1 MATRLTFLLD
11 ARDGASRVMDRIGD
25 NAQRLGRRMLAASI
39 NGDAAM
45 RRFGNSTTRAMAGL
59 QRDTD
64 IGAKAAEALKGAL
77 ISLAPAAVPMAA
89 SLAPIAPAVGAAAVA
104 TAAYAAALGPQ
115 VVAMTEAA
123 EAEKKYADEVAKSG
137 KTSEAAVQA
146 QMEYVRAVADMPPA
160 TRRAAAGLSVLKDE
174 YKQWSDSL
182 AEDTMGPV
190 TKGMAIFTAL
200 LPQTTGLA
208 KGASAQLD
216 RMMNILAGG
225 MSSPGLDGLNQRF
238 TDFATNTLSR
248 VNLALVNLMRNTD
261 TGKVGGGVSEF
272 MDYARAQGPV
282 VADTLRNLG
291 QALMNVLNATSEV
304 GVGML
309 QVVNGLAGIVAAVPP
324 GTIATMLQLAIAIKA
339 VRLAAVGLAAGRA
352 AVAAFG
358 TSLVAMQT
366 AAAAAPGRMAA
377 VTAAWGAMSRG
388 ARLAAAGTGV
398 GLLVIAMMELSQLG
412 KKAPADIDKL
422 TSSLGQ
428 FAESGKVA
436 GEAARLFGSDLGG
449 LVTALNVVP
458 QRGQDVDAFFKKFKD
473 NPTSIKDAK
482 KQVEALD
489 KSLASMV
496 SSGKGDL
503 AASALARIKAE
514 MVGAGMSTSGLNG
527 KLTEYKDA
535 LAAAAFE
542 QQLVVQSMGLFGAQA
557 QQVQEKL
564 NAQKQSADGL
574 RQSIAALNDAQRQGL
589 GGMIGFEAAIDAAT
603 EAIKGHGSALSM
615 TGGKLNLNSEK
626 SREAATALNDLAAK
640 TDEAAAQARESG
652 ASWETVN
659 GIYARGRAALIRSAD
674 AMGLTKS
681 QAAALADQILKTPDK
696 TAKLKGNLEDL
707 EGKLATAK
715 GKLAKLPDSRQA
727 KVRAEISDLRNKIA
741 QAQAALANLRDRS
754 VTVTTRYVVVGDASA
769 ARKAGSAGS
778 QLKYA
783 DGGLVGYP
791 GGGMVTGPGTG
802 TSDSILA
809 RVSNGEFVI
818 KARSVAKYGARFLAA
833 INEGRLGMAATVGNA
848 GGSMAGA
855 GAEAGRGL
863 QAGLR
868 ASVSGVDGAARVMA
882 AAVTAGV
889 RAELEIASPSKKM
902 KALMKDVGK
911 GLILGMTG
919 EKSKIK
925 ATAEDLVR
933 DIWAAWKGAK
943 TNKDS
948 ALVAMVKRDTAK
960 LQSLASKRDKLA
972 ATFAEAGQYAVS
984 LKANAQQAAGL
995 GNLGLDDG
1003 EVTASSIQAGLQQ
1016 KLAKVN
1022 QFARYVADLGKRGLS
1037 KSLLKQVI
1045 EMGPDA
1051 GYAYASAL
1059 SGMSKS
1065 ALAGVTAT
1073 QTKLDTAAK
1082 NVGNMGADL
1091 MFDSGANAGKG
1102 FLKGITSQQKAIEAQ
1117 MLKIAKGMDKAI
1129 RKALGIKSPSRV
1141 MAQLGR
1147 YTTEGLAVGMRE
1159 RMPVLDG
1166 ALAAV
1171 SGRVAATQPVI
1182 GRPAIVGAGA
1192 GGGTV
1197 VHNHFQVD
1205 VHGAM
1210 DPVAVGREFQKVLVK
1225 FGRTQGATVSLKV
1238 G

>member
-25 NAQRLGRRMLAASI
+25 NANRLGRRMLAASI

-190 TKGMAIFTAL
+190 TKGLAIFTAL

-216 RMMNILAGG
+216 RMMTILAGG

-339 VRLAAVGLAAGRA
+339 MRLAAVGLAAGRA

-358 TSLVAMQT
+358 ASLVAMQT

-398 GLLVIAMMELSQLG
+398 GLLVIAMMELSQIG

-436 GEAARLFGSDLGG
+436 GEAARLFGADLGG

-503 AASALARIKAE
+503 AASALARIKDE

-564 NAQKQSADGL
+564 NAQKASADGL

-603 EAIKGHGSALSM
+603 EAIKGHESALSM
-615 TGGKLNLNSEK
+615 TGGRLNLNSEK

-674 AMGLTKS
+674 AMGLNRS

-715 GKLAKLPDSRQA
+715 AKLKSVPDSRQA
-727 KVRAEISDLRNKIA
+727 KVRAEISDLKNKIA
-741 QAQAALANLRDRS
+741 QAQAALANLRDKS

-769 ARKAGSAGS
+769 ARKSGSAGS

-818 KARSVAKYGARFLAA
+818 KAKSVARYGARFLAA
-833 INEGRLGMAATVGNA
+833 INEGRLGMASTVSGA

-855 GAEAGRGL
+855 GTEAGRGL

-868 ASVSGVDGAARVMA
+868 VAAAGVDGAARVMA
-882 AAVTAGV
+882 AAVEAGI
-889 RAELEIASPSKKM
+889 RAELQIASPSKKT
-902 KALMKDVGK
+902 KALAKDVGK
-911 GLILGMTG
+911 GFIEGLTG
-919 EKSKIK
+919 SKAKIAAVAK
-925 ATAEDLVR
+925 DLVK
-933 DIWAAWKGAK
+933 DIVAAWKGVK

-948 ALVAMVKRDTAK
+948 HLVAMVTKDTKK
-960 LQSLASKRDKLA
+960 LQSLATARDKLA
-972 ATFAEAGQYAVS
+972 SKIATARQYALDVA
-984 LKANAQQAAGL
+984 ANARQGAEL
-995 GNLGLDDG
+995 GNLGIDEENVSAG
-1003 EVTASSIQAGLQQ
+1003 TIQAGLSE
-1016 KLAKVN
+1016 KLARIK
-1022 QFARYVADLGKRGLS
+1022 QFTVYIAALAKKGLS
-1037 KSLLKQVI
+1037 KELLRQVLA
-1045 EMGPDA
+1045 MGPDS

-1059 SGMSKS
+1059 MGMGNS
-1065 ALAGVTAT
+1065 ALRQINITSAQVSSAATSLGVW
-1073 QTKLDTAAK
+1073 
-1082 NVGNMGADL
+1082 GADS
-1091 MFDSGANAGKG
+1091 MYDAGAQAGKG
-1102 FLKGITSQQKAIEAQ
+1102 FLTGLMAQEKAIEAS
-1117 MLKIAKGMDKAI
+1117 MLKIAKSMQKAI
-1129 RKALGIKSPSRV
+1129 KKALGIKSPSRV

-1159 RMPVLDG
+1159 RLPVLDG
-1166 ALAAV
+1166 ALATVA
-1171 SGRVAATQPVI
+1171 GRVAATQPVI
-1182 GRPAIVGAGA
+1182 GRPAVIGAGA
-1192 GGGTV
+1192 GGPV
-1197 VHNHFQVD
+1197 YHISIEVRD
-1205 VHGAM
+1205 AM
-1210 DPVAVGREFQKVLVK
+1210 DPVAVGRELERVMTRFKRGQ
-1225 FGRTQGATVSLKV
+1225 GR
-1238 G
+1238 

>member
-25 NAQRLGRRMLAASI
+25 NANRLGRRMLAASI

-216 RMMNILAGG
+216 RMMTILAGG

-358 TSLVAMQT
+358 ASLVAMQT

-398 GLLVIAMMELSQLG
+398 GLLVIAMMELSQIG

-436 GEAARLFGSDLGG
+436 GEAARLFGADLGG

-514 MVGAGMSTSGLNG
+514 MVGAGMSTAGLNG
-527 KLTEYKDA
+527 KLTEYNDA

-564 NAQKQSADGL
+564 NAQKASADGL

-603 EAIKGHGSALSM
+603 EAIKGHESALSM
-615 TGGKLNLNSEK
+615 TGGRLNLNSEK

-674 AMGLTKS
+674 AMGLNRS

-754 VTVTTRYVVVGDASA
+754 VTITTRYVVVGDGSA
-769 ARKAGSAGS
+769 ARKSGSHGS
-778 QLKYA
+778 QLKA
-783 DGGLVGYP
+783 EGGLIH
-791 GGGMVTGPGTG
+791 GPGTG
-802 TSDSILA
+802 TSDDVPIWA
-809 RVSNGEFVI
+809 SNGEFMV
-818 KARSVAKYGARFLAA
+818 KAKAVAKYGVSFLKMV
-833 INEGRLGMAATVGNA
+833 NEGRLN
-848 GGSMAGA
+848 MAGA
-855 GAEAGRGL
+855 VRGGGSAMAASVSGAGGGLAGAGQEAGRGL
-863 QAGLR
+863 SVGLR
-868 ASVSGVDGAARVMA
+868 AAAAGVGASARVMA

-911 GLILGMTG
+911 GIIIGLTG
-919 EKSKIK
+919 TKAQIA
-925 ATAEDLVR
+925 ATAKDLVK
-933 DIWAAWKGAK
+933 DIWAAWKGTGSK
-943 TNKDS
+943 KDS
-948 ALVAMVKRDTAK
+948 HLVAMVTKDTKK
-960 LQSLASKRDKLA
+960 LHSLATARDKLA
-972 ATFAEAGQYAVS
+972 SKIATARQYALDVA
-984 LKANAQQAAGL
+984 ANARQGAEL
-995 GNLGLDDG
+995 GNLGIDEENVSAG
-1003 EVTASSIQAGLQQ
+1003 TIQAGLSE
-1016 KLAKVN
+1016 KLARIK
-1022 QFARYVADLGKRGLS
+1022 QFTVYIAALAKKGLS
-1037 KSLLKQVI
+1037 KELLRQVLA
-1045 EMGPDA
+1045 MGPDS

-1059 SGMSKS
+1059 MGMGNS
-1065 ALAGVTAT
+1065 ALRQINITSAQVSSAATSLGVW
-1073 QTKLDTAAK
+1073 
-1082 NVGNMGADL
+1082 GADS
-1091 MFDSGANAGKG
+1091 MYDAGTQAGKG
-1102 FLKGITSQQKAIEAQ
+1102 FLTGLMAQEKAIEAS
-1117 MLKIAKGMDKAI
+1117 MLKIAKSMQKAI
-1129 RKALGIKSPSRV
+1129 KKALGIKSPSRV

-1159 RMPVLDG
+1159 RLPVLDG
-1166 ALAAV
+1166 ALATVA
-1171 SGRVAATQPVI
+1171 GRVAATQPVI
-1182 GRPAIVGAGA
+1182 GRPAVVGAGA
-1192 GGGTV
+1192 GGPV
-1197 VHNHFQVD
+1197 YHISIEVRD
-1205 VHGAM
+1205 AM
-1210 DPVAVGREFQKVLVK
+1210 DPVAVGRELERVMTRFKRGQ
-1225 FGRTQGATVSLKV
+1225 GR
-1238 G
+1238 

>member
-25 NAQRLGRRMLAASI
+25 NANRMGRRMLAASI

-45 RRFGNSTTRAMAGL
+45 RRLGNSTTRSMAGL

-64 IGAKAAEALKGAL
+64 IGARAAEALKGAL

-123 EAEKKYADEVAKSG
+123 EAEKKYADEVQKSG
-137 KTSEAAVQA
+137 RTSEAAVQA
-146 QMEYVRAVADMPPA
+146 QMEYVRAVADLPPA

-216 RMMNILAGG
+216 RMMTILAGG

-238 TDFATNTLSR
+238 TDFATTTLSR

-309 QVVNGLAGIVAAVPP
+309 QVVNGLAGIVSAVPP

-339 VRLAAVGLAAGRA
+339 IRLAAVGLAAGRT

-358 TSLVAMQT
+358 ASLVAMQT

-398 GLLVIAMMELSQLG
+398 GLLVIAMMELSQIG

-436 GEAARLFGSDLGG
+436 GEAARLFGADLGG

-458 QRGQDVDAFFKKFKD
+458 QRGQDVDEFFKKFKD

-564 NAQKQSADGL
+564 NAQKASADGL
-574 RQSIAALNDAQRQGL
+574 RQSIAALNDVQRQGL

-727 KVRAEISDLRNKIA
+727 KVRAEISDLQNKIA
-741 QAQAALANLRDRS
+741 RAQAALANLRDRS

-809 RVSNGEFVI
+809 RVSNNEYVV
-818 KARSVAKYGARFLAA
+818 KAKSVAKYGVAFMNAL
-833 INEGRLGMAATVGNA
+833 NEGRLGMASTVGEA
-848 GGSMAGA
+848 GSGLAGA
-855 GAEAGRGL
+855 GLQAGRGL
-863 QAGLR
+863 GLGLR
-868 ASVSGVDGAARVMA
+868 AAAAGVDSAARFMA
-882 AAVTAGV
+882 AAVEAGI
-889 RAELEIASPSKKM
+889 RAELLIASPSKKT
-902 KALMKDVGK
+902 KALAKDVGK
-911 GLILGMTG
+911 GFIQGLTG
-919 EKSKIK
+919 SKAKIAAVAK
-925 ATAEDLVR
+925 DLVK
-933 DIWAAWKGAK
+933 DITAAWKGVN
-943 TNKDS
+943 TSKDS
-948 ALVAMVKRDTAK
+948 RLIAMVNRDTKKLQTLATKRDT
-960 LQSLASKRDKLA
+960 LASKI
-972 ATFAEAGQYAVS
+972 AGAKQYA
-984 LKANAQQAAGL
+984 KDWTAGAREDASL
-995 GNLGLDDG
+995 GNLGIEEGRLPPG
-1003 EVTASSIQAGLQQ
+1003 RSRVHCRRSWRSSSSS
-1016 KLAKVN
+1016 
-1022 QFARYVADLGKRGLS
+1022 RPTSPR
-1037 KSLLKQVI
+1037 
-1045 EMGPDA
+1045 
-1051 GYAYASAL
+1051 SA
-1059 SGMSKS
+1059 
-1065 ALAGVTAT
+1065 
-1073 QTKLDTAAK
+1073 
-1082 NVGNMGADL
+1082 
-1091 MFDSGANAGKG
+1091 SGAW
-1102 FLKGITSQQKAIEAQ
+1102 
-1117 MLKIAKGMDKAI
+1117 
-1129 RKALGIKSPSRV
+1129 PSRC
-1141 MAQLGR
+1141 
-1147 YTTEGLAVGMRE
+1147 
-1159 RMPVLDG
+1159 
-1166 ALAAV
+1166 
-1171 SGRVAATQPVI
+1171 
-1182 GRPAIVGAGA
+1182 
-1192 GGGTV
+1192 
-1197 VHNHFQVD
+1197 
-1205 VHGAM
+1205 
-1210 DPVAVGREFQKVLVK
+1210 
-1225 FGRTQGATVSLKV
+1225 
-1238 G
+1238 

>member
-25 NAQRLGRRMLAASI
+25 NANRLGRRMLAASI

-190 TKGMAIFTAL
+190 TKGLGIFTAL
-200 LPQTTGLA
+200 LPKSTGLV
-208 KGASAQLD
+208 KSMGSELD
-216 RMMNILAGG
+216 RTTSILAGG
-225 MSSPGLDGLNQRF
+225 MESPGFDGMVGRF
-238 TDFATNTLSR
+238 ENFADRTLR
-248 VNLALVNLMRNTD
+248 KVNNGLINLMRAD
-261 TGKVGGGVSEF
+261 TGKVGGGAAEF
-272 MDYARAQGPV
+272 MAYARANGPAAAETV
-282 VADTLRNLG
+282 ENIGRALLNLV
-291 QALMNVLNATSEV
+291 QAGSEV
-304 GVGML
+304 GVGAL
-309 QVVNGLAGIVAAVPP
+309 DVVNFLAGVASAVPP
-324 GTIATMLQLAIAIKA
+324 GAIATLLQLVIAIKA
-339 VRLAAVGLAAGRA
+339 ARLAAVGLAAGRT

-358 TSLVAMQT
+358 ASLVAMQT

-398 GLLVIAMMELSQLG
+398 GLLVIAMMELSQIG

-436 GEAARLFGSDLGG
+436 GEAARLFGADLGG

-514 MVGAGMSTSGLNG
+514 MVGAGMSTAGLNG

-564 NAQKQSADGL
+564 NAQKASADGL

-603 EAIKGHGSALSM
+603 EAIKGHESALSM
-615 TGGKLNLNSEK
+615 TGGRLNLNSDK

-674 AMGLTKS
+674 AMGLNRS

-754 VTVTTRYVVVGDASA
+754 VTITTRYVVVGDGSA
-769 ARKAGSAGS
+769 ARKSGSHGS
-778 QLKYA
+778 QLKA
-783 DGGLVGYP
+783 EGGLIH
-791 GGGMVTGPGTG
+791 GPGTG
-802 TSDSILA
+802 TSDDVPIWA
-809 RVSNGEFVI
+809 SNGEFMV
-818 KARSVAKYGARFLAA
+818 KAKAVAKYGVSFLKMV
-833 INEGRLGMAATVGNA
+833 NEGRLN
-848 GGSMAGA
+848 MAGA
-855 GAEAGRGL
+855 VRGGGSAMAASVSGAGGGLAGAGQEAGRGL
-863 QAGLR
+863 SVGLR
-868 ASVSGVDGAARVMA
+868 AAAAGVGASARVMA

-911 GLILGMTG
+911 GIIIGLTG
-919 EKSKIK
+919 TKAQIA
-925 ATAEDLVR
+925 ATAKDLVK
-933 DIWAAWKGAK
+933 DIWAAWKGTGSK
-943 TNKDS
+943 KDS
-948 ALVAMVKRDTAK
+948 HLVAMVTKDTKK
-960 LQSLASKRDKLA
+960 LQSLATARDKLA
-972 ATFAEAGQYAVS
+972 SKIATARQYALDVA
-984 LKANAQQAAGL
+984 ANARQGAEL
-995 GNLGLDDG
+995 GNLGIDEENVSAG
-1003 EVTASSIQAGLQQ
+1003 TIQAGLSE
-1016 KLAKVN
+1016 KLARIK
-1022 QFARYVADLGKRGLS
+1022 QFTVYIAALAKKGLS
-1037 KSLLKQVI
+1037 KELLRQVLA
-1045 EMGPDA
+1045 MGPDS

-1059 SGMSKS
+1059 MGMGNS
-1065 ALAGVTAT
+1065 ALRQINITSAQVSSAATSLGVW
-1073 QTKLDTAAK
+1073 
-1082 NVGNMGADL
+1082 GADS
-1091 MFDSGANAGKG
+1091 MYDAGTQAGKG
-1102 FLKGITSQQKAIEAQ
+1102 FLTGLMAQEKAIEAS
-1117 MLKIAKGMDKAI
+1117 MLKIAKSMQKAI
-1129 RKALGIKSPSRV
+1129 KKALGIKSPSRV

-1159 RMPVLDG
+1159 RLPVLDG
-1166 ALAAV
+1166 ALATVAD
-1171 SGRVAATQPVI
+1171 RVAATQPVI
-1182 GRPAIVGAGA
+1182 GRPAVVGAGA
-1192 GGGTV
+1192 GGPV
-1197 VHNHFQVD
+1197 YHISIEVRD
-1205 VHGAM
+1205 AM
-1210 DPVAVGREFQKVLVK
+1210 DPVAVGRELERVMTRFKRGQ
-1225 FGRTQGATVSLKV
+1225 GR
-1238 G
+1238 

>member
-25 NAQRLGRRMLAASI
+25 NANRMGRRMLAASI

-45 RRFGNSTTRAMAGL
+45 RRLGNSTTRSMAGL

-64 IGAKAAEALKGAL
+64 IGARAAEALKGAL

-123 EAEKKYADEVAKSG
+123 EAEKKYADEVQKSG
-137 KTSEAAVQA
+137 RTSEAAVQA
-146 QMEYVRAVADMPPA
+146 QMEYVRAVADLPPA

-216 RMMNILAGG
+216 RMMTILAGG

-238 TDFATNTLSR
+238 TDFATTTLSR

-309 QVVNGLAGIVAAVPP
+309 QVVNGLAGIVSAVPP

-339 VRLAAVGLAAGRA
+339 IRLAAVGLAAGRT

-358 TSLVAMQT
+358 ASLVAMQT

-398 GLLVIAMMELSQLG
+398 GLLVIAMMELSQIG

-436 GEAARLFGSDLGG
+436 GEAARLFGADLGG

-458 QRGQDVDAFFKKFKD
+458 QRGQDVDEFFKKFKD

-564 NAQKQSADGL
+564 NAQKASADGL
-574 RQSIAALNDAQRQGL
+574 RQSIAALNDVQRQGL

-727 KVRAEISDLRNKIA
+727 KVRAEISDLQNKIA
-741 QAQAALANLRDRS
+741 RAQAALANLRDRS

-809 RVSNGEFVI
+809 RVSNNEYVV
-818 KARSVAKYGARFLAA
+818 KAKSVAKYGVAFMNAL
-833 INEGRLGMAATVGNA
+833 NEGRLGMASTVGEA
-848 GGSMAGA
+848 GSGLAGA
-855 GAEAGRGL
+855 GLQAGRGL
-863 QAGLR
+863 GLGLR
-868 ASVSGVDGAARVMA
+868 AAAAGVDSAARFMA
-882 AAVTAGV
+882 AAVEAGI
-889 RAELEIASPSKKM
+889 RAELLIASPSKKT
-902 KALMKDVGK
+902 KALAKDVGK
-911 GLILGMTG
+911 GFIQGLTG
-919 EKSKIK
+919 SKAKIAAVAK
-925 ATAEDLVR
+925 DLVK
-933 DIWAAWKGAK
+933 DITAAWKGVN
-943 TNKDS
+943 TSKDS
-948 ALVAMVKRDTAK
+948 RLIAMVNRDTKKLQTLATKRDT
-960 LQSLASKRDKLA
+960 LASKI
-972 ATFAEAGQYAVS
+972 AGAKQYA
-984 LKANAQQAAGL
+984 KDWTAGAREDASL
-995 GNLGLDDG
+995 GNLGIEEG
-1003 EVTASSIQAGLQQ
+1003 EVTAGSIQGALSQ
-1016 KLAKVN
+1016 KLAKFK
-1022 QFARYVADLGKRGLS
+1022 QFTSYITTLGKRGLA
-1037 KSLLKQVI
+1037 KSMLKQILV
-1045 EMGPDA
+1045 MGPEA
-1051 GYAYASAL
+1051 GFAYASAL
-1059 SGMSKS
+1059 AGASSTTLKS
-1065 ALAGVTAT
+1065 INSLQYSINAETDRLGKT
-1073 QTKLDTAAK
+1073 
-1082 NVGNMGADL
+1082 GADV
-1091 MFDSGANAGKG
+1091 MYDSGKNAGKG
-1102 FLKGITSQQKAIEAQ
+1102 FLTGLTSQQKAIEAQ

-1159 RMPVLDG
+1159 RLPVLDG

-1182 GRPAIVGAGA
+1182 GRPAVVGAGA
-1192 GGGTV
+1192 GGV
-1197 VHNHFQVD
+1197 VYQIHVEVRD
-1205 VHGAM
+1205 AM
-1210 DPVAVGREFQKVLVK
+1210 DPVAVGREMQRVLVK
-1225 FGRTQGATVSLKV
+1225 YGRTQGATVQLKV